1 MIMIQKNKKQQIGML
16 AFLLVELVLYYFI
29 LTAGGTTLV
38 ITSFAS
44 IVICFLYCA
53 AGGKKSDPL
62 FIAALACTV
71 GADFFLVICSPIEQL
86 YGMICFLTAQTL
98 YAIRLH
104 RDNKNRV
111 LMVVRIVLI
120 LCAEVITVAV
130 LKENTD
136 ALAMI
141 SLAYYANLVMNIAIS
156 FTLLHKNK
164 LLPIGFVLF
173 LLCDT
178 VIGLQ
183 MASGVYLNIPEGS
196 MLHSMIF
203 VGFNLAWFFYLPSQ
217 VLIALSSRR
226 K

>member
-1 MIMIQKNKKQQIGML
+1 MTQKNKKQQIGLL
-16 AFLLVELVLYYFI
+16 AFLLIELVLYYFI

-38 ITSFAS
+38 ITSFVS

-53 AGGKKSDPL
+53 AGGKRSDPL
-62 FIAALACTV
+62 FVAALACTV
-71 GADFFLVICSPIEQL
+71 GADFFLVICSPIQQL

-104 RDNKNRV
+104 WENKNKVLFIIRV
-111 LMVVRIVLI
+111 VLI

-136 ALAMI
+136 ALALI
-141 SLAYYANLVMNIAIS
+141 SLAYYANLIMNIVVS
-156 FTLLHKNK
+156 FTLLHKSK
-164 LLPIGFVLF
+164 LLPVGFVLF

-183 MASGVYLNIPEGS
+183 MGSGVYLHIPEGS
-196 MLHSMIF
+196 VLHSIIF

>member
-1 MIMIQKNKKQQIGML
+1 
-16 AFLLVELVLYYFI
+16 
-29 LTAGGTTLV
+29 
-38 ITSFAS
+38 
-44 IVICFLYCA
+44 
-53 AGGKKSDPL
+53 
-62 FIAALACTV
+62 V

-111 LMVVRIVLI
+111 LMVVRVVLI

-141 SLAYYANLVMNIAIS
+141 SLAYYANLVMNIAVS